1 MYTRFDVER
10 LEKEYNAASTKRGRE
25 LIAKMI
31 AEVKAEI
38 EVSKR

>member
-1 MYTRFDVER
+1 MYTRFDFER
-10 LEKEYNAASTKRGRE
+10 LEKEYKVANSKRGQE